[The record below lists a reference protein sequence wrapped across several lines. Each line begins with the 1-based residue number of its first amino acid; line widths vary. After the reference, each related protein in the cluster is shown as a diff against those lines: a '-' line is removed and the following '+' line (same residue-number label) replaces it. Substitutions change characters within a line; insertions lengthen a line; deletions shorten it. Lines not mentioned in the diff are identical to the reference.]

1 MELVTGTSLM
11 QQQNITLE
19 RKMMK
24 IIIVRVRK
32 RRKIALHVVAPLSGR
47 ANRALRGGAKIL
59 SSQRST
65 CTFSRVWNLSPA
77 SVGTRDLLDQTA
89 RVIANFGQYFFSVLL
104 LLTVVILSEYL
115 LMKLTLTWIFCV
127 NSLKINYA
135 AVT

>member
-77 SVGTRDLLDQTA
+77 SVGTRDLLDRTA
-89 RVIANFGQYFFSVLL
+89 RVIANFGQYFILFAPF
-104 LLTVVILSEYL
+104 LTVLIYS
-115 LMKLTLTWIFCV
+115 K
-127 NSLKINYA
+127 KIRIK
-135 AVT
+135 